1 MLIKVYLILVLNDL
15 VFCQNQN
22 LIDALGDH
30 GDRIADLEKLVKTLV
45 SSQATLQN
53 EVAELN
59 ATNADLTLQLQVIS
73 IFIFIRPPKYNNE
86 FYICLY
92 SHSKS

>member
-59 ATNADLTLQLQVIS
+59 ATNADLTLQLQVIY
-73 IFIFIRPPKYNNE
+73 IFIFILDLRNITMN
-86 FYICLY
+86 
-92 SHSKS
+92 